1 MLKLRATTSSVSQLN
16 PNHSKVVKRSRMQ
29 RKLKQLLHQWLCM
42 HLAGS
47 RKQSLTTPRAPRLLK
62 WKRVGRMMMKRR
74 KSRPINRQKTNQV
87 NTLKINNKTSKE
99 RESQG
104 QKIKMLQKQLKSLP
118 SRYLSQ
124 LRRTKVMKK
133 RSKLLLQRRVTM
145 LRMEQQLQRN
155 KRRGKR
161 QRKVSSSQSIVLLI
175 PRKTAKVGIPS
186 ILASCLAKAIRRKE

>member
-1 MLKLRATTSSVSQLN
+1 
-16 PNHSKVVKRSRMQ
+16 
-29 RKLKQLLHQWLCM
+29 
-42 HLAGS
+42 
-47 RKQSLTTPRAPRLLK
+47 
-62 WKRVGRMMMKRR
+62 MKRR

-133 RSKLLLQRRVTM
+133 RSKLLLQRRVAL
-145 LRMEQQLQRN
+145 LRMEQQLQRK
-155 KRRGKR
+155 KRREKR
-161 QRKVSSSQSIVLLI
+161 QRKVSSSQSLVLST
-175 PRKTAKVGIPS
+175 PRKTVKVGIPS